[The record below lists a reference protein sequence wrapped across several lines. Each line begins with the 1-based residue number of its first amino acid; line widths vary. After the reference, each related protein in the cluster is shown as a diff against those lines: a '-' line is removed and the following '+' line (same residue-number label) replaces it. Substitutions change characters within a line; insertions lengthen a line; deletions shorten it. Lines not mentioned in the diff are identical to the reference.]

1 MFNLEKC
8 TIALCVL
15 ILIFTI
21 LSISPIIFAQDETND
36 AKVIERYR
44 LMLSRKPRESSTFDR
59 LYQFY
64 LDGTGLAAMVTDYQA
79 EAQAKPNDPNIQLIL
94 GHIYKRLGKDKEA
107 LAAYQRAVALAQ
119 NDYYAHFALGQFYV
133 VMRQHEDAISELT
146 NAATLSEQTQTISP
160 EELTDIY
167 KTLGHAYFSRDKLE
181 EAIKAWEK
189 ISELDP
195 QNIFARIELA
205 DLFREQ
211 ELYPQAIAQHQ
222 AIIDIKKDDAY
233 RKCLSL
239 REIGKI
245 HEGTG
250 AYDKARQ
257 HYDEALNLTAPGN
270 WLRKDLQHR
279 IIAIYSVDANWKGLI
294 TYYQGK
300 IETNPNDP
308 EMLGLLASA
317 YIENQQLDEGI
328 NTYRKGLELAPTD
341 TGLRLSLIDALRN
354 SEMSEDAASEYEKLS
369 EQQPDDF
376 GIYRELGK
384 LYVQLENVDKAKAI
398 YQKMIDRDPKNASTY
413 LTLAAIYTGHEWL
426 DDAVAAYQKA
436 ISLAPENLDYIEYF
450 GEFYFRQA
458 NREKAVETWNQMV
471 SDEKRTAENY
481 NRLARLLETK
491 IFPTE
496 AIEASR
502 KAVELAPDAYRFRE
516 ALAKRLMN
524 RKQYDE
530 ALLEYT
536 EAVKLAPNDFFAE
549 QMDDQRIELY
559 QRQGTLVTK
568 IEDLETQLNKPGLN
582 DADRFTH
589 LKRLAKMY
597 IKLQYTTYALEVL
610 LEAKALQPDAIIVNR
625 RLAELYTKQGRRDDS
640 NAIYKHLINVDTANA
655 REYYTNITNAY
666 LKGKDFEAATTTAKQ
681 VVAHSPRNPEG
692 HQLLALIAKSA
703 GNYNTAIASLK
714 QAVRLRP
721 DATDIRKE
729 LAEIYKLSGNHRQA
743 LDQYWQCWKLSVKIS
758 EKLAF
763 VKPLSELYY
772 TLGQHNEFEEKLK
785 QLSKSDP
792 SSIAAILTL
801 ANIYQ
806 REGDLSKAKF
816 QYARALDRESD
827 NPELLEQLVNISLEL
842 GNTEDAL
849 NYQQQLV
856 KAHPNANHQQKLG
869 ELLFDAGW
877 EQEAIQIWTKSLH
890 SKNRTLDAEIK
901 LATVLINYELLED
914 AILILDRAAKKTTN
928 AIDIYKIGLMLV
940 EMNQLENA
948 QPHFQRILEMS
959 ELPAKQ
965 GLVSTTTH
973 ITPTVNYSPHS
984 FPVINLDKFNLPQS
998 LVYDIQQQPNRS
1010 RNRQSWMPKNF
1021 EEVQAG
1027 ALVQL
1032 TTIAQQQGKLN
1043 ELIQQYEANLT
1054 TNPKNIQTLET
1065 LAKIYILINN
1075 SEKVSEIT
1083 KQLLSVSPN
1092 DPVYQSMRLRQITE
1106 QNLDY
1111 ETWKIQFDKMTAL
1124 TPEAHILHVVNYAT
1138 HSFFIGNK
1146 ENAEKAINQIDNT
1159 KVTDFNT
1166 VLMLVQ
1172 ILVELG
1178 KINQAEKMLAQL
1190 PVLVN
1195 NPSSQTSKTGARSFA
1210 LQQQGMYSKT
1220 YITLASAYLN
1230 VGQTEK
1236 AMELFWKFFENTMPT
1251 STHAIPAPVPTN
1263 SPNFFGGYTLFQS
1276 NFPSPTIYYNQ
1287 DRLRHLQQFFNIVLL
1302 NNQKEA
1308 LYNKLQ
1314 AEIETANSRKRIFP
1328 KLALSYCYWWD
1339 GKRTK
1344 AQEILSSLQNEF
1356 PEEHTLK
1363 LNTASVSIYVGE
1375 HKIALDLIKE
1385 LADTYPRHRRQ
1396 YNQTI
1401 LQLAIHI
1408 GDTATIRELVTK
1420 LLNSPSSV
1428 RELFQ
1433 LSQRLQITGQTQFAV
1448 AVAKKAADLAQGEQD
1463 QFLLMQLSSHLKTLG
1478 QEQDA
1483 ARLTKRASRLNNQ
1496 QSQSRRTLSGSN
1508 SQQTSRQTRNTSVT
1522 QNSETKLLERETKL
1536 LEKLLEAA
1544 QKNPK
1549 SYQAQINLATFY
1561 ERSRKFHKASR
1572 AFEATLALRQNDIT
1586 TRKRYAETLQRAGQ
1600 FEKAVEQY
1608 NILIKHNPN
1617 VLGNNYRDVITVY
1630 FRAEKVDELVSLAKD
1645 MIVPSVGQN
1654 TAKEFARSIA
1664 QQCIRYKNRKAAIEI
1679 YEKMVKVD
1687 PTDYHLY
1694 KDLTTAYFN
1703 TGQRDKAIQFLR
1715 EKLENNNLTSVA
1727 KVETILLL
1735 SQLYKTWG
1743 KLREFTA
1750 EYEEK
1755 LSQRPTDPSLIFPV
1769 ALMKIGFYDFEGSD
1783 TLVDQLFANSSMA
1796 VVFDWVN
1803 RLADA
1808 YRTAGERDREI
1819 RVLEIAIQKV
1829 NAPNSWRVAE
1839 IYQKLGAAYFHKNE
1853 KLKGQDTLRKMG
1865 AFAIAQSGSGFGLK
1879 EKERIAKTY
1888 LRYAMWDDAAVFYTD
1903 ISNDLSAS
1911 QSMRQEAQYQLMFI
1925 NHVRSVLPT
1934 STSSPK

>member
-8 TIALCVL
+8 SIALCVL

-146 NAATLSEQTQTISP
+146 KAATLSEQTQTISP

-245 HEGTG
+245 HEGIG
-250 AYDKARQ
+250 AYDKAQQ

-279 IIAIYSVDANWKGLI
+279 IVAIYSVDANWKGLI

-328 NTYRKGLELAPTD
+328 NSYKKGLELAPTD

-384 LYVQLENVDKAKAI
+384 LYVQLENVDKAKEV

-413 LTLAAIYTGHEWL
+413 LTLAAIYTGHEWI

-491 IFPTE
+491 ALPTE

-516 ALAKRLMN
+516 TLAKRLMN

-568 IEDLETQLNKPGLN
+568 IEDLETQLDKPGLN

-597 IKLQYTTYALEVL
+597 IKLRYTTYALEVL
-610 LEAKALQPDAIIVNR
+610 LEAKALRPDDILVNR

-640 NAIYKHLINVDTANA
+640 NAIYEHLINVDTANA

-692 HQLLALIAKSA
+692 HQLLALIAKRA

-721 DATDIRKE
+721 DATAIRKE

-743 LDQYWQCWKLSVKIS
+743 LNQYWQCWKLSVKIS

-806 REGDLSKAKF
+806 QEGDLSKAKF

-827 NPELLEQLVNISLEL
+827 NLELLEQLVSISLEL

-869 ELLFDAGW
+869 ELLFDAGR
-877 EQEAIQIWTKSLH
+877 EQEAIQILTKFLH

-914 AILILDRAAKKTTN
+914 AILILDRAAKKTTD

-959 ELPAKQ
+959 EPPAKQ

-973 ITPTVNYSPHS
+973 ITPTVNYSSS
-984 FPVINLDKFNLPQS
+984 FI
-998 LVYDIQQQPNRS
+998 
-1010 RNRQSWMPKNF
+1010 
-1021 EEVQAG
+1021 
-1027 ALVQL
+1027 
-1032 TTIAQQQGKLN
+1032 
-1043 ELIQQYEANLT
+1043 
-1054 TNPKNIQTLET
+1054 
-1065 LAKIYILINN
+1065 
-1075 SEKVSEIT
+1075 
-1083 KQLLSVSPN
+1083 
-1092 DPVYQSMRLRQITE
+1092 
-1106 QNLDY
+1106 
-1111 ETWKIQFDKMTAL
+1111 
-1124 TPEAHILHVVNYAT
+1124 HC
-1138 HSFFIGNK
+1138 NK
-1146 ENAEKAINQIDNT
+1146 
-1159 KVTDFNT
+1159 
-1166 VLMLVQ
+1166 
-1172 ILVELG
+1172 
-1178 KINQAEKMLAQL
+1178 
-1190 PVLVN
+1190 P
-1195 NPSSQTSKTGARSFA
+1195 
-1210 LQQQGMYSKT
+1210 
-1220 YITLASAYLN
+1220 
-1230 VGQTEK
+1230 
-1236 AMELFWKFFENTMPT
+1236 
-1251 STHAIPAPVPTN
+1251 
-1263 SPNFFGGYTLFQS
+1263 
-1276 NFPSPTIYYNQ
+1276 
-1287 DRLRHLQQFFNIVLL
+1287 
-1302 NNQKEA
+1302 
-1308 LYNKLQ
+1308 
-1314 AEIETANSRKRIFP
+1314 
-1328 KLALSYCYWWD
+1328 
-1339 GKRTK
+1339 
-1344 AQEILSSLQNEF
+1344 
-1356 PEEHTLK
+1356 
-1363 LNTASVSIYVGE
+1363 
-1375 HKIALDLIKE
+1375 
-1385 LADTYPRHRRQ
+1385 
-1396 YNQTI
+1396 
-1401 LQLAIHI
+1401 
-1408 GDTATIRELVTK
+1408 
-1420 LLNSPSSV
+1420 
-1428 RELFQ
+1428 
-1433 LSQRLQITGQTQFAV
+1433 
-1448 AVAKKAADLAQGEQD
+1448 
-1463 QFLLMQLSSHLKTLG
+1463 
-1478 QEQDA
+1478 
-1483 ARLTKRASRLNNQ
+1483 
-1496 QSQSRRTLSGSN
+1496 
-1508 SQQTSRQTRNTSVT
+1508 
-1522 QNSETKLLERETKL
+1522 
-1536 LEKLLEAA
+1536 
-1544 QKNPK
+1544 
-1549 SYQAQINLATFY
+1549 
-1561 ERSRKFHKASR
+1561 
-1572 AFEATLALRQNDIT
+1572 
-1586 TRKRYAETLQRAGQ
+1586 
-1600 FEKAVEQY
+1600 
-1608 NILIKHNPN
+1608 
-1617 VLGNNYRDVITVY
+1617 
-1630 FRAEKVDELVSLAKD
+1630 
-1645 MIVPSVGQN
+1645 
-1654 TAKEFARSIA
+1654 
-1664 QQCIRYKNRKAAIEI
+1664 
-1679 YEKMVKVD
+1679 
-1687 PTDYHLY
+1687 
-1694 KDLTTAYFN
+1694 
-1703 TGQRDKAIQFLR
+1703 
-1715 EKLENNNLTSVA
+1715 
-1727 KVETILLL
+1727 
-1735 SQLYKTWG
+1735 
-1743 KLREFTA
+1743 
-1750 EYEEK
+1750 
-1755 LSQRPTDPSLIFPV
+1755 
-1769 ALMKIGFYDFEGSD
+1769 
-1783 TLVDQLFANSSMA
+1783 
-1796 VVFDWVN
+1796 
-1803 RLADA
+1803 
-1808 YRTAGERDREI
+1808 
-1819 RVLEIAIQKV
+1819 
-1829 NAPNSWRVAE
+1829 
-1839 IYQKLGAAYFHKNE
+1839 
-1853 KLKGQDTLRKMG
+1853 
-1865 AFAIAQSGSGFGLK
+1865 
-1879 EKERIAKTY
+1879 
-1888 LRYAMWDDAAVFYTD
+1888 
-1903 ISNDLSAS
+1903 
-1911 QSMRQEAQYQLMFI
+1911 
-1925 NHVRSVLPT
+1925 
-1934 STSSPK
+1934 

>member
-8 TIALCVL
+8 SIVLCVL

-44 LMLSRKPRESSTFDR
+44 LMLSRKPKEGSTFDR

-146 NAATLSEQTQTISP
+146 KAATLSEQTQTISP

-167 KTLGHAYFSRDKLE
+167 KILGHAYFSRDKLE

-245 HEGTG
+245 HEDIG
-250 AYDKARQ
+250 AYDQAQQ

-300 IETNPNDP
+300 LKTNPNDP

-328 NTYRKGLELAPTD
+328 NTYKKGLELAPTD

-458 NREKAVETWNQMV
+458 NREKAIETWNQMV

-491 IFPTE
+491 TFPTE

-516 ALAKRLMN
+516 VLAKRLMN

-568 IEDLETQLNKPGLN
+568 IEDLETQLDKPGLN

-610 LEAKALQPDAIIVNR
+610 LEAKALQPDDIIVNR

-640 NAIYKHLINVDTANA
+640 NAIYEHLINVDTANA

-692 HQLLALIAKSA
+692 HQLLALIAKRA

-827 NPELLEQLVNISLEL
+827 NRELLEQLVNISLKL

-869 ELLFDAGW
+869 ELLFDAGR
-877 EQEAIQIWTKSLH
+877 EQEAIQIWAQSLH
-890 SKNRTLDAEIK
+890 SKNQTLDAEIK

-914 AILILDRAAKKTTN
+914 ALLILDRAAKKATD

-940 EMNQLENA
+940 EMNQLESA

-959 ELPAKQ
+959 DPPAKP
-965 GLVSTTTH
+965 GLVSTTAH
-973 ITPTVNYSPHS
+973 IPPTVNYSPHS
-984 FPVINLDKFNLPQS
+984 SAVINLDKFNLPQS
-998 LVYDIQQQPNRS
+998 LVHHIQQQPNRS
-1010 RNRQSWMPKNF
+1010 RNRQSQSWMPKNF
-1021 EEVQAG
+1021 EEAQAG

-1032 TTIAQQQGKLN
+1032 TTIAQQQGQLN

-1054 TNPKNIQTLET
+1054 TNPKDIQTLET
-1065 LAKIYILINN
+1065 LVQIYILINN
-1075 SEKVSEIT
+1075 AEKVSEIT
-1083 KQLLSVSPN
+1083 KQLLSISPN
-1092 DPVYQSMRLRQITE
+1092 DPVYQSMRLRQITK

-1111 ETWKIQFDKMTAL
+1111 ETWKIQFDKMTTL

-1146 ENAEKAINQIDNT
+1146 ENAEKAINQIDDT

-1172 ILVELG
+1172 ILVELD

-1190 PVLVN
+1190 PIPVN
-1195 NPSSQTSKTGARSFA
+1195 NPSSQTSKTGAPSFA

-1251 STHAIPAPVPTN
+1251 STHAIPAPIPTN
-1263 SPNFFGGYTLFQS
+1263 SPNIFGGYILFQS

-1308 LYNKLQ
+1308 LYDKLQ
-1314 AEIETANSRKRIFP
+1314 AEIETANGSKRIFP

-1339 GKRTK
+1339 GKRAK

-1363 LNTASVSIYVGE
+1363 LNTVSVSIYVGE

-1396 YNQTI
+1396 YNKTI
-1401 LQLAIHI
+1401 LQLAIRI
-1408 GDTATIRELVTK
+1408 DDTATIRELVTK

-1433 LSQRLQITGQTQFAV
+1433 LSQRLQVAGQTQFAV

-1496 QSQSRRTLSGSN
+1496 QSQSKRTLSGSN
-1508 SQQTSRQTRNTSVT
+1508 SRQASRQTRNTSVI
-1522 QNSETKLLERETKL
+1522 QNSET
-1536 LEKLLEAA
+1536 KLLEAA

-1561 ERSRKFHKASR
+1561 ERHRKYHEASR
-1572 AFEATLALRQNDIT
+1572 AFEAILALRQNDT
-1586 TRKRYAETLQRAGQ
+1586 TIRKRYAETLQRAGQ

-1617 VLGNNYRDVITVY
+1617 VLGNNYRDVIIVY
-1630 FRAEKVDELVSLAKD
+1630 FQAEKVDELVSLAKD

-1694 KDLTTAYFN
+1694 KDLTAAYFN

-1727 KVETILLL
+1727 KVEIILQL

-1769 ALMKIGFYDFEGSD
+1769 VLMKIGFYDFEGSD
-1783 TLVDQLFANSSMA
+1783 TLVDQLFANSSMG

-1803 RLADA
+1803 RVADA
-1808 YRTAGERDREI
+1808 YRTAGDRDREI

-1839 IYQKLGAAYFHKNE
+1839 IYQKLGAAYFHKKE

-1888 LRYAMWDDAAVFYTD
+1888 LKYAMWDDAAVFYTD

-1911 QSMRQEAQYQLMFI
+1911 QGIRQEAQLQLMLI
-1925 NHVRSVLPT
+1925 NQVRSVLPT